1 MTSRAVRILPR
12 AIAVVAWLSV
22 ALAQAPSAPSANSVA
37 ARVAALASQTAPAR
51 GAALDELRHGGEAVA
66 LAALDGLA
74 QMPLEIRRERA
85 WLVLETGE
93 SGSIEP
99 AIRALAD
106 PDAITR
112 GWLAA
117 FLGRT
122 ELGEALLAERIAALS
137 AVATRDVDAGLRGRA
152 VAALADLGPRE
163 ALEALDALVD
173 DASARERVLAARL
186 LAQKPAAQGL
196 VARRVERAFPA
207 NAATT
212 GEGSAEGGDVLAQ
225 LLFGYAR
232 SLGEDSRGGLDPRE
246 RAPLLVAA
254 RHYDPRVVRAAAAAF
269 DTLLRRLV
277 QFGDAAR
284 ASRILEGFEAQ
295 GLDARISR
303 YQRARL
309 ALALGSDAQAA
320 RAAARALLETVTGG
334 ADRDSRFWRARAHQL
349 EGLALLADGDPRAAE
364 ASLSAEVEILDGLL
378 AERSDRQSKSRR
390 DDHEAC
396 LRQRAVAEI
405 TRAVCAIAL
414 GVPGEPPA
422 PAVLAFASAA
432 HAYELELQLHRWG
445 SAIDGSGGWDATLS
459 AELSPAA
466 LLFNNPRFPA
476 WPTARMLALRADL
489 GRALASVARAEM
501 PGFEPW
507 PDMKPEIARAR
518 DDPRRR
524 WYLRAIQYAQ
534 FDALSKEQGRLGA
547 KLRELAGDD
556 PTDLDPEL
564 LQRLEEIQIALR
576 DFSQVFAR
584 AESDEEA
591 LKPTFPSTWALSLA
605 RDLSDEG
612 DSEAAR
618 ALAVHMRD
626 DLERSGLSRRYVG
639 GLELLAE
646 IEMAIG
652 SSYTQDD
659 EPERAEVELAK
670 AVERLEAI
678 ESLLKDRGVGF
689 DGLMRVQLLRRSALV
704 SLAVNANVKQKDQEK
719 AGRYFDRAWEIAQDD
734 FMRVLR
740 GCYLA
745 RAGRAVE
752 ARALLR
758 EITPG
763 PGTHYNMACTFALLG
778 EKPLALQFLRR
789 EFEENRQGAGAL
801 AKQRVWARS
810 DPDLESL
817 RGDPEFQALVGE
829 R

>member
-1 MTSRAVRILPR
+1 MISPAVRICTGV
-12 AIAVVAWLSV
+12 IALGALLSA
-22 ALAQAPSAPSANSVA
+22 ALAQTPRASAA
-37 ARVAALASQTAPAR
+37 ARIAALESQTAPER
-51 GAALDELRHGGEAVA
+51 GIALDELRHGGEAVA
-66 LAALDGLA
+66 LAALDGLTKS
-74 QMPLEIRRERA
+74 PLEIRRERA
-85 WLVLETGE
+85 WLVLETGARA
-93 SGSIEP
+93 SIEP
-99 AIRALAD
+99 ALGALAD

-112 GWLAA
+112 GWLAT

-122 ELGEALLAERIAALS
+122 ELGDALLAERIAALR
-137 AVATRDVDAGLRGRA
+137 AVATRDGDAVLRQRA
-152 VAALADLGPRE
+152 VAALGELGQRE
-163 ALEALDALVD
+163 SLEALDALVD

-196 VARRVERAFPA
+196 VARRIVRAFSTS
-207 NAATT
+207 AATASVL
-212 GEGSAEGGDVLAQ
+212 SAEGGDVLAH
-225 LLFGYAR
+225 LLLGYAR
-232 SLGEDSRGGLDPRE
+232 NLGDDPRGGLDPRE

-254 RHYDPRVVRAAAAAF
+254 RHPDPRVARAAAAAF

-277 QFGDAAR
+277 QFADAAR
-284 ASRILEGFEAQ
+284 AASILEGFEAQ
-295 GLDARISR
+295 GMDARISR

-309 ALALGSDAQAA
+309 ALALGSDAKSA
-320 RAAARALLETVTGG
+320 RAAARALLETTTGG

-349 EGLALLADGDPRAAE
+349 EALALLADGDPRAAD
-364 ASLSAEVEILDGLL
+364 ASLAAEVEILDGLL

-414 GVPGEPPA
+414 GSPGERPA
-422 PAVLAFASAA
+422 PEVFEHAREA

-445 SAIDGSGGWDATLS
+445 SEIDGSGGWDATLS
-459 AELSPAA
+459 AELSASA

-507 PDMKPEIARAR
+507 ADVKPEIARAR
-518 DDPRRR
+518 DDPRRH

-534 FDALSKEQGRLGA
+534 FDALSKEQGRLGT

-584 AESDEEA
+584 AESNEEA

-605 RDLSDEG
+605 RDLTDEG

-618 ALAVHMRD
+618 ALAVRMRD
-626 DLERSGLSRRYVG
+626 DIERSGVARRYVG
-639 GLELLAE
+639 GLELMAE

-678 ESLLKDRGVGF
+678 ESLLKERGVGF
-689 DGLMRVQLLRRSALV
+689 DGLLRVQLLRRSALV

-740 GCYLA
+740 ACYLA

-778 EKPLALQFLRR
+778 EKALALQFLRR

-801 AKQRVWARS
+801 AKQRVWART

-817 RGDPEFQALVGE
+817 RGESEFRTLVGE
-829 R
+829 H